1 MFEGLYVL
9 LGAILTFAGT
19 FLVESWKNLRE
30 RKEKTQNFILYTR
43 QELNSVLK
51 SLDKLKTVQG
61 FRKYWDYSVLEKL
74 NKSIQN
80 LESEKK
86 AAIYLPKSELQEA
99 YIDLI
104 SDISFFVSDAIG
116 MQQFYDSQKKELN
129 KELFK
134 TSDELTKF
142 YEERK
147 TEKSIDLVD
156 IKRKIE
162 DFIRQLQ
169 SQ

>member
-1 MFEGLYVL
+1 MYEGLYVL
-9 LGAILTFAGT
+9 LGALLTFAGT
-19 FLVESWKNLRE
+19 FLVESWKNSRE

-51 SLDKLKTVQG
+51 SLDKLKAVQD
-61 FRKYWDYSVLEKL
+61 FRKYWDYIVLEKL

-86 AAIYLPKSELQEA
+86 AAIYLSKSELQET

-104 SDISFFVSDAIG
+104 SDISSFVSDVNG
-116 MQQFYDSQKKELN
+116 MQLFYDSQKKELN

-134 TSDELTKF
+134 TPENLTKY

-147 TEKSIDLVD
+147 TEKSIDIVD